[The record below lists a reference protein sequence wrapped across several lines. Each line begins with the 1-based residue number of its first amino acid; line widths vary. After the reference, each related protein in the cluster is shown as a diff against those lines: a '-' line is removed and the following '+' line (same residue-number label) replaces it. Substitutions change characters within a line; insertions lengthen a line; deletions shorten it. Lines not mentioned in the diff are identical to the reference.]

1 MYVIMIIDIW
11 NSRWTS
17 SLIDIPN
24 NNLKLQIIAY
34 DRRRGGTIVIDKR
47 PGGRTV
53 TSLIIS
59 QADVTDSGNY
69 TCDPA
74 SNYSKW
80 VIVHVTTGLY
90 LVGYIYKNIH
100 TKTYV
105 LVSYIIIYIFSTL
118 GSDNLAMRPGPVV
131 GSAASF
137 RFTPT
142 KYSIK
147 LWFST
152 ITFSNSCAVF
162 IYFIVSIA
170 ILDLHSV

>member
-1 MYVIMIIDIW
+1 MCTSISRSVHQHICNKDNSNLKSSKHPII
-11 NSRWTS
+11 S

-59 QADVTDSGNY
+59 QADVRDSGNY

-90 LVGYIYKNIH
+90 LVGY
-100 TKTYV
+100 T
-105 LVSYIIIYIFSTL
+105 
-118 GSDNLAMRPGPVV
+118 
-131 GSAASF
+131 
-137 RFTPT
+137 
-142 KYSIK
+142 
-147 LWFST
+147 
-152 ITFSNSCAVF
+152 
-162 IYFIVSIA
+162 
-170 ILDLHSV
+170 

>member
-1 MYVIMIIDIW
+1 M
-11 NSRWTS
+11 
-17 SLIDIPN
+17 
-24 NNLKLQIIAY
+24 
-34 DRRRGGTIVIDKR
+34 IDKR

-90 LVGYIYKNIH
+90 IVGYIYKNIISFLSLLC
-100 TKTYV
+100 V
-105 LVSYIIIYIFSTL
+105 ILSFIIIYIFSTL

-137 RFTPT
+137 RFNPT
-142 KYSIK
+142 KYSTK
-147 LWFST
+147 LWFSS
-152 ITFSNSCAVF
+152 ITFSSSCAVF

>member
-1 MYVIMIIDIW
+1 M
-11 NSRWTS
+11 
-17 SLIDIPN
+17 
-24 NNLKLQIIAY
+24 
-34 DRRRGGTIVIDKR
+34 IDKR

-90 LVGYIYKNIH
+90 IVGYIYKNID
-100 TKTYV
+100 TFLSLPCV
-105 LVSYIIIYIFSTL
+105 ILSFIIIYIFSTL

-147 LWFST
+147 LWFSS

>member
-1 MYVIMIIDIW
+1 MTFEIVDDLL
-11 NSRWTS
+11 TS

-100 TKTYV
+100 
-105 LVSYIIIYIFSTL
+105 IFVI
-118 GSDNLAMRPGPVV
+118 NLCI
-131 GSAASF
+131 S
-137 RFTPT
+137 
-142 KYSIK
+142 
-147 LWFST
+147 
-152 ITFSNSCAVF
+152 F
-162 IYFIVSIA
+162 IYYHLYFFYIRK
-170 ILDLHSV
+170 

>member
-1 MYVIMIIDIW
+1 M
-11 NSRWTS
+11 
-17 SLIDIPN
+17 
-24 NNLKLQIIAY
+24 
-34 DRRRGGTIVIDKR
+34 IDKR

-90 LVGYIYKNIH
+90 LMGYTYKNID
-100 TKTYV
+100 TLIPYV
-105 LVSYIIIYIFSTL
+105 LLSFIIIYIFSTL

-137 RFTPT
+137 RFTPA
-142 KYSIK
+142 KYFIK
-147 LWFST
+147 LWFSS

-170 ILDLHSV
+170 ILDLHLV

>member
-1 MYVIMIIDIW
+1 M
-11 NSRWTS
+11 
-17 SLIDIPN
+17 
-24 NNLKLQIIAY
+24 
-34 DRRRGGTIVIDKR
+34 IDKR

-90 LVGYIYKNIH
+90 LVGYIYKNTPFIIS
-100 TKTYV
+100 
-105 LVSYIIIYIFSTL
+105 LCNISFIIICIFCTL

-131 GSAASF
+131 GSAPSF
-137 RFTPT
+137 QFTPT
-142 KYSIK
+142 TYSIK
-147 LWFST
+147 LWFSS

-162 IYFIVSIA
+162 IYFIVSMA
-170 ILDLHSV
+170 ILDLHLV